1 MALLARK
8 SNGLGFLAACLVD
21 NCGSHQ
27 DQCVKQGLISESICV
42 IIGWA
47 WKLKTFYTVSS
58 CYSHDLSM
66 NAKSNCFFCPKKSK
80 KHPRKKRSKTRCQ
93 FCKSPACPD
102 HMDLYCQNCVS
113 DLNQNGMIYH
123 DLDCFSSH
131 KNCSYFRHT
140 LVENELET
148 EKCSQRT
155 KLYCKF
161 CLQNFCDKH
170 IFVVCQSCYQLKVVK
185 ETTSVQ

>member
-1 MALLARK
+1 MASRKKIKWIGFFVSLSCRPWLLCI
-8 SNGLGFLAACLVD
+8 LFIGFLAIFQL
-21 NCGSHQ
+21 
-27 DQCVKQGLISESICV
+27 
-42 IIGWA
+42 
-47 WKLKTFYTVSS
+47 
-58 CYSHDLSM
+58 YSHDLSM

-185 ETTSVQ
+185 ETASVQ